1 MYFCQKYHS
10 MIKRILENL
19 VNEQL
24 FQKKVLLLYGPRQV
38 GKTTLLK
45 KIISDF
51 EGKTLFLNADDPTVF
66 NLLNRPNTI
75 QLRQLIADHKL
86 FVIDEA
92 QQIPEIGLTSKLIV
106 DTFEGVQLIL
116 SGSSSFELA
125 SRTQEPLTG
134 RKRTLFL
141 FPISFSE
148 WQNHVGFLQAEQDL
162 ENRLVFGFYPEI
174 LKKTTDQSVALRE
187 LTDSYLYKD
196 VLMYGN
202 LKRPDE
208 IKKLLQALAFQLGS
222 EVSYAELSAQC
233 GLDPKTVE
241 RYIEILEK
249 AFIIF
254 RLQSFSRN
262 LRNEIK
268 KGRKI
273 YFYDNGIRNAVINQ
287 LQFWAGRQDKGALW
301 ENFLVSERLK
311 HNSYGNRYV
320 NTYFWR
326 TTQQQEIDFV
336 EEINGKLMAYEF
348 KWNEKK
354 NVRFPASFL
363 NEYHP
368 EVAVIHRNNF
378 RNFVM
383 D

>member
-1 MYFCQKYHS
+1 MA
-10 MIKRILENL
+10 
-19 VNEQL
+19 
-24 FQKKVLLLYGPRQV
+24 
-38 GKTTLLK
+38 
-45 KIISDF
+45 DF
-51 EGKTLFLNADDPTVF
+51 EGETLFLNADDPTVF
-66 NLLNRPNTI
+66 NLLNRPNTM
-75 QLRQLIADHKL
+75 QLKQLIADNKFL
-86 FVIDEA
+86 IIDEA

-125 SRTQEPLTG
+125 SHTQEPLTG
-134 RKRTLFL
+134 RKRTVFL
-141 FPISFSE
+141 FPVSFSE
-148 WQNHVGFLQAEQDL
+148 WQNHIGFLEAEQDL

-174 LKKTTDQSVALRE
+174 LNKPTDQSIALRE

-249 AFIIF
+249 AFIVF

-287 LQFWAGRQDKGALW
+287 LQFWPGRQDKGALW

-311 HNSYGNRYV
+311 HNNYGSRYV

-326 TTQQQEIDFV
+326 TTQQQEIDFI
-336 EEINGKLMAYEF
+336 EEKNGKLMAFEF

-354 NVRFPASFL
+354 NVRFPGSFL

>member
-1 MYFCQKYHS
+1 

-141 FPISFSE
+141 FPVSFSE
-148 WQNHVGFLQAEQDL
+148 WQNHIGFLEAEQDL

-311 HNSYGNRYV
+311 HNSYGSRYV

>member
-1 MYFCQKYHS
+1 
-10 MIKRILENL
+10 MIQRILEKEIK
-19 VNEQL
+19 EQL
-24 FQKKVLLLYGPRQV
+24 FQKKVLMLYGPRQV

-45 KIISDF
+45 KVISDF

-66 NLLNRPNTI
+66 NLLNRPNTM
-75 QLRQLIADHKL
+75 QLKQLISDYKL
-86 FVIDEA
+86 LIIDEA
-92 QQIPEIGLTSKLIV
+92 QQIPAIGLTSKLIF
-106 DTFEGVQLIL
+106 DTFEGVQLVL
-116 SGSSSFELA
+116 SGSSSFELS

-134 RKRTLFL
+134 RKKTIFL
-141 FPISFSE
+141 YPVSFTE
-148 WQNHVGFLQAEQDL
+148 WQNHIGFLEAEQDL

-174 LKKTTDQSVALRE
+174 LNKTSDQSVALRE

-249 AFIIF
+249 AFIVF

-311 HNSYGNRYV
+311 FNSYTSRSV
-320 NTYFWR
+320 NKYFWR
-326 TTQQQEIDFV
+326 TAQQQEIDYV
-336 EEINGKLMAYEF
+336 EEMNGKLVAFEF

-354 NVRFPASFL
+354 KVRFPGPFL
-363 NEYHP
+363 NEYDP
-368 EVAVIHRNNF
+368 EVAVIHRDNF
-378 RNFVM
+378 RKFVM

>member
-1 MYFCQKYHS
+1 
-10 MIKRILENL
+10 MIQRILEKEIK
-19 VNEQL
+19 EQL
-24 FQKKVLLLYGPRQV
+24 FQKKVLMLYGPRQV

-45 KIISDF
+45 KVISDF

-66 NLLNRPNTI
+66 NLLNRPNTM
-75 QLRQLIADHKL
+75 QLKQLISDYKL
-86 FVIDEA
+86 LVIDEA
-92 QQIPEIGLTSKLIV
+92 QQIPAIGLTSKLIF
-106 DTFEGVQLIL
+106 DTFEDVQLVL

-134 RKRTLFL
+134 RKKTLFL
-141 FPISFSE
+141 YPVSFTE
-148 WQNHVGFLQAEQDL
+148 WQNHIGFLEAEQDL

-174 LKKTTDQSVALRE
+174 LNKTSDQSVALRE

-249 AFIIF
+249 AFIVF

-311 HNSYGNRYV
+311 FNSYTSRSV
-320 NTYFWR
+320 NKYFWR
-326 TTQQQEIDFV
+326 TAQQQEIDYV
-336 EEINGKLMAYEF
+336 EEMNGKLVAFEF

-354 NVRFPASFL
+354 KVRFPGSFL
-363 NEYHP
+363 NEYDP

-378 RNFVM
+378 RKFVM

>member
-66 NLLNRPNTI
+66 NLLNRPNTM

-92 QQIPEIGLTSKLIV
+92 QQIPEIGLTSKLII

-134 RKRTLFL
+134 RKRMLFL
-141 FPISFSE
+141 FPVSFSE
-148 WQNHVGFLQAEQDL
+148 WQNHIGFLQAEQDL

-174 LKKTTDQSVALRE
+174 LNKTTDQSVALRE

-311 HNSYGNRYV
+311 HNSYGSRYV

-336 EEINGKLMAYEF
+336 EEINGKIMAYEF

-354 NVRFPASFL
+354 NVRFPTSFL

>member
-66 NLLNRPNTI
+66 NLLNRPNTM

-141 FPISFSE
+141 FPVSFSE
-148 WQNHVGFLQAEQDL
+148 WQNHIGFLQAEQDL

-174 LKKTTDQSVALRE
+174 LNKTTDQSVALRE

-311 HNSYGNRYV
+311 HNSYGSRYV

-336 EEINGKLMAYEF
+336 EEINGKIMAYEF

>member
-1 MYFCQKYHS
+1 

-134 RKRTLFL
+134 RKRMLFL
-141 FPISFSE
+141 FPVSFSE
-148 WQNHVGFLQAEQDL
+148 WQNHIGFLQAEQDL

-174 LKKTTDQSVALRE
+174 LNKTTDQSVALRE

>member
-1 MYFCQKYHS
+1 

-19 VNEQL
+19 VNEHL
-24 FQKKVLLLYGPRQV
+24 FRKKVLLLYGPRQV

-51 EGKTLFLNADDPTVF
+51 EGKRLFLNADDPTVF
-66 NLLNRPNTI
+66 NLLNRPNTM

-125 SRTQEPLTG
+125 SSTQEPLTG
-134 RKRTLFL
+134 RKRTVFL
-141 FPISFSE
+141 FPVSFSE
-148 WQNHVGFLQAEQDL
+148 WQNHIGFLEAEQDL

-174 LKKTTDQSVALRE
+174 LNSTTDQSVALRE

-249 AFIIF
+249 AFIVF

-287 LQFWAGRQDKGALW
+287 LQFWSGRQDKGALW

-311 HNSYGNRYV
+311 YNSYGSRYV

-336 EEINGKLMAYEF
+336 EEINGKLMAFEF

-354 NVRFPASFL
+354 NVRFPGSFL

>member
-66 NLLNRPNTI
+66 NLLNRPNTM

-311 HNSYGNRYV
+311 HNSYGSRYV

-336 EEINGKLMAYEF
+336 EEINGKIMAYEF

>member
-1 MYFCQKYHS
+1 

-66 NLLNRPNTI
+66 NLLNRPNTM
-75 QLRQLIADHKL
+75 QLRQLIADYKL

-311 HNSYGNRYV
+311 HNSYGSRYV